1 MEQNQLL
8 NCFVGPVHA
17 LTRGEPESFLSS
29 LSSSSSSTCPAVRG
43 RARAGVVLGDNQ
55 SPFKTII
62 SPHQKVKSELEKKK

>member
-8 NCFVGPVHA
+8 NCFVGPVYA
-17 LTRGEPESFLSS
+17 LTRGEAEPLLLF
-29 LSSSSSSTCPAVRG
+29 LSSSSCSTCPAVRA

-62 SPHQKVKSELEKKK
+62 SPHQKVKSELEKKQ